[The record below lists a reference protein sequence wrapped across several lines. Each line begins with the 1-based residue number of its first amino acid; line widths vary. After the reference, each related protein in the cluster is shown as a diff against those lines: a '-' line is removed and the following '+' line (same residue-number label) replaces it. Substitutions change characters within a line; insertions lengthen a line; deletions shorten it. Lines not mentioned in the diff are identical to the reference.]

1 VRAFRPFVSGLS
13 CRRPVRPRLGPA
25 TLLMAVCL
33 GSLPGSLLAQDA
45 GAPVSPPPE
54 RKKYSQ
60 AGTGGE
66 KVLELT
72 AGAGSIFG
80 KDELLLK
87 GYVDIHYGDMRLQA
101 DTIRYVP
108 ATKDCFAEGNVL
120 LDSGP
125 TRLTAER
132 VEYNL
137 DSQTGTFFVARGYME
152 PSFYFEAAEIQK
164 VDADRYVIIDAQ
176 FTTCTQP
183 VPYWSFKVARG
194 TIHLDNY
201 AYLHHV
207 SFRAEK
213 LPIFYSP
220 YLVWPIKEDRATGL
234 LFPEF
239 GYSQTRGFVFTN
251 AFYWAMRRNMDAT
264 FFLDYYS
271 KAGLGYGLEYRYVPA
286 PGGKGQFTG
295 AYIHDQVVDA
305 DRYSLNLVHRQ
316 QLPNDF
322 NLLVSLNQLSDFEY
336 NLDFQRDYRTATNP
350 LILSFAYLTRNW
362 SNYSFNVRAESREQ
376 LYQVPKSVF
385 APLPGL
391 PAPSE
396 VCGVA
401 ISGSN
406 AGLVVCE
413 EPFTNLIEPTVELR
427 GSKQRLG
434 QSPLYFA
441 FESSVDNFHKETAQ
455 FSTTYQRV
463 DIFPTF
469 SAPLRLASWVDINPS
484 LGLRATYYSKRL
496 GSILTEDLNG
506 NGAPDH
512 AEDIGLDGIPGTG
525 DLGEGNNALD
535 REDANGNGIL
545 DPGEDLNGNGTLDSE
560 DRNSNG
566 LLDQEEDVGL
576 DGVPGTGDSGEANG
590 VLDTQQ
596 EVLDQDFVRKN
607 VLGSLEIIG
616 PQFSRVYLTPDNK
629 FSPAFKHSIE
639 PRIFYLYQ
647 SKVDDPAEII
657 RFDDKDVL
665 AGNIN
670 LLSYSLTTRLFAKRP
685 GTSPRPA
692 VAETGA
698 FSLSRPVAPQ
708 VAEGQELPAPATNP
722 KVEEPNLSPV
732 EIASFTLSQA
742 YSFLGPLSTRS
753 IPIEINGIKVEGAC
767 VVADGATQ
775 SSPGCETSQ
784 FSSVDA
790 NLRYNPTLFT
800 SLDAKATYDILRN
813 EVRSGNLSAH
823 YRNPDWGFIDFSW
836 FFQKQLGTF
845 GLDNRQLTLLA
856 QTSVLDHR
864 VLLGFQGH
872 YDLVLKQLQD
882 HRITVGY
889 NTQCCGFSFEYLDR
903 NYVGVSQQEFRLMIN
918 LKGIGN
924 VLDLNSGSSPIP
936 GVPLTF

>member
-1 VRAFRPFVSGLS
+1 MRVFRPHEITPSAGIPLRS
-13 CRRPVRPRLGPA
+13 RLAPA
-25 TLLMAVCL
+25 TLLLALVL
-33 GSLPGSLLAQDA
+33 GSVPVLQFAQETGGST
-45 GAPVSPPPE
+45 PPPPE

-60 AGTGGE
+60 PGGEGE

-87 GYVDIHYGDMRLQA
+87 GYVDIHYGDIRLQA

-137 DSQTGTFFVARGYME
+137 ESQTGTFYVARGYVE
-152 PSFYFEAAEIQK
+152 PAFYFEAAEVQK
-164 VDADRYVIIDAQ
+164 VDAERYVILDAQ

-220 YLVWPIKEDRATGL
+220 YMVWPIKKDRATGL

-239 GYSQTRGFVFTN
+239 GYSQTRGFVLSN
-251 AFYWAMRRNMDAT
+251 ALYWAIRRNMDAT

-271 KAGLGYGLEYRYVPA
+271 KAGLGEGLEYRYVPSA
-286 PGGKGQFTG
+286 GGRGQFTG

-305 DRYSLNLVHRQ
+305 DRYSLNLNHRQ
-316 QLPNDF
+316 ELPSDF
-322 NLLVSLNQLSDFEY
+322 RLVVNLNKLSDFEY

-350 LILSFAYLTRNW
+350 VILSFAYLTRNW

-376 LYQVPKSVF
+376 LYDVSQRVF
-385 APLPGL
+385 APLPGY

-396 VCGVA
+396 ICGTA
-401 ISGSN
+401 ITGTN
-406 AGLVVCE
+406 PGLVICE
-413 EPFTNLIEPTVELR
+413 EPFTNLIEPSVELR

-434 QSPLYFA
+434 HSPLYFA
-441 FESSVDNFHKETAQ
+441 FETSADNFHKETAQ

-469 SAPLRLASWVDINPS
+469 SAPLRLAPWIDVNPTV
-484 LGLRATYYSKRL
+484 GVRETYYSKRL
-496 GSILTEDLNG
+496 GSVLTEDLNG
-506 NGAPDH
+506 NAVPDH
-512 AEDIGLDGIPGTG
+512 GEDTGLDGIPGTG
-525 DLGEGNNALD
+525 DLGEGNNTLD
-535 REDANGNGIL
+535 REDANGNGVL

-560 DRNSNG
+560 DRNLNG
-566 LLDQEEDVGL
+566 LLDAEEDVGL
-576 DGVPGTGDSGEANG
+576 DGVAGTGDFGEANG
-590 VLDTQQ
+590 VLDTRQ
-596 EVLDQDFVRKN
+596 EVLDQDFIRKS
-607 VLGSLEIIG
+607 LQGSVEIIG
-616 PQFSRVYLTPDNK
+616 PQFSRVYLTPDNH
-629 FSPAFKHSIE
+629 FSPAFKHTFE

-647 SKVDDPAEII
+647 SKVDSPEEII
-657 RFDDKDVL
+657 RFDEKDVL
-665 AGNIN
+665 TGNVN
-670 LLSYSLTTRLFAKRP
+670 LLSYSLTTRLFAKRS
-685 GTSPRPA
+685 GSSPRPA

-698 FSLSRPVAPQ
+698 FPLTHSAAPQ
-708 VAEGQELPAPATNP
+708 VPEGQELAAPATNP
-722 KVEEPNLSPV
+722 KVEEPALSPV
-732 EIASFTLSQA
+732 EIASFSLTQA

-753 IPIEINGIKVEGAC
+753 TPIEINGISVEGAC
-767 VVADGATQ
+767 VVTDGGAQT
-775 SSPGCETSQ
+775 SPGCETSQ
-784 FSSVDA
+784 FSGVDA

-813 EVRSGNLSAH
+813 VVRAGNLSAH
-823 YRNPDWGFIDFSW
+823 YRNPDWGFVDFSW
-836 FFQKQLGTF
+836 FFQKQLDTF
-845 GLDNRQLTLLA
+845 SVENQQLTLLA
-856 QTSVLDHR
+856 QTAVLDHR
-864 VLLGFQGH
+864 MLLGFQGH
-872 YDLVLKQLQD
+872 YDLVLRQLQD
-882 HRITVGY
+882 HRITLGY
-889 NTQCCGFSFEYLDR
+889 NTQCCGFTFEYLDR

-924 VLDLNSGSSPIP
+924 VLDLNSGSSAIP
-936 GVPLTF
+936 GVPINF